1 MAAFDFDQELR
12 DLALDQAPRV
22 FAVAVQYEVE
32 PGALDGEIAAWGL
45 AYDDGSAHVV
55 TANGRH
61 RLSLTSPERAT
72 WWFGREK
79 GITARIVWFAAP
91 TAPAFERAEA
101 A

>member
-1 MAAFDFDQELR
+1 MAAFDFDQELC

-32 PGALDGEIAAWGL
+32 PGMQDGEIAAWGL

-61 RLSLTSPERAT
+61 RLTLASPERAM

-79 GITARIVWFAAP
+79 GITTRIVWFAAP
-91 TAPAFERAEA
+91 TAPAFERA
-101 A
+101 

>member
-1 MAAFDFDQELR
+1 MSVFDFDQELR

-32 PGALDGEIAAWGL
+32 PGGLDGEIAAWGL
-45 AYDDGSAHVV
+45 AYEDGSAHVV
-55 TANGRH
+55 TANGQH

-72 WWFGREK
+72 LWFGREK

-91 TAPAFERAEA
+91 SAPTFERAEA

>member
-1 MAAFDFDQELR
+1 M
-12 DLALDQAPRV
+12 
-22 FAVAVQYEVE
+22 QYEVE
-32 PGALDGEIAAWGL
+32 PGTLDGEIAAWGL

-61 RLSLTSPERAT
+61 QLTLTSPQRAP

-91 TAPAFERAEA
+91 AAPAFERAEA